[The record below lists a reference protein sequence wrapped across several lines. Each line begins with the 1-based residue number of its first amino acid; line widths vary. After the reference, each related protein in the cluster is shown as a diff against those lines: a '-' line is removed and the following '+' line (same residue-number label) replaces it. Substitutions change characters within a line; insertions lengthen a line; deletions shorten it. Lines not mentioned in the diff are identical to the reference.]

1 MKPGAENEAKVL
13 NFISLLAVLGCNLSA
28 ADSSTISESPPSS
41 LIYNFKPAPNSSLS
55 PVERKPEVTSSLK
68 ALFVA
73 LKAFL
78 LDLDFNS
85 WFEMAEVI

>member
-13 NFISLLAVLGCNLSA
+13 NFISLLAVLSSNLSA
-28 ADSSTISESPPSS
+28 NSSTISESPPSS

>member
-13 NFISLLAVLGCNLSA
+13 NFISHLAVLGSSLSA
-28 ADSSTISESPPSS
+28 NSSTITESPPSS